1 MKINVNDIDYTI
13 DSDSSEPLNKK
24 QRKNDSKMKSK
35 KVVKKMKNKNN
46 Y

>member
-1 MKINVNDIDYTI
+1 MKINVNDIDYTS
-13 DSDSSEPLNKK
+13 DSDSSELLNKK